1 MRTRNSLLLS
11 LVTATTL
18 GLTAGNTMFA
28 QCPYSSKGSTSKA
41 PEASADQTAEGVSTA
56 QAVNHTS
63 DATFKKDVLEAKT
76 PVVVDFYA
84 TWCGPCR
91 KLSPVI
97 ESVSRT
103 YSGKIAVYKVDVDKN
118 PRLAESYGIT
128 SIPAIKIFKKGKL
141 VDSAVG
147 LLSESQLKDK
157 VDKLL

>member
-1 MRTRNSLLLS
+1 MQTRNSLLLS
-11 LVTATTL
+11 LVISTTL
-18 GLTAGNTMFA
+18 GLTAGNAMFA
-28 QCPYSSKGSTSKA
+28 QRPYSS
-41 PEASADQTAEGVSTA
+41 EGSTA

-63 DATFKKDVLEAKT
+63 DATFEKDVLEAKT

-84 TWCGPCR
+84 TWCGSCR

-103 YSGKIAVYKVDVDKN
+103 YSDKIAVYKVDVDKN